1 MMSRSLTVGAGWT
14 EFEVSLFDD
23 IRYRLEVNGQ
33 VLMWRVR
40 VHRKSSSRVGE
51 RWLLLLLF
59 MARAGQLLK

>member
-14 EFEVSLFDD
+14 DFEVSLFDD
-23 IRYRLEVNGQ
+23 IRYRLRGQ
-33 VLMWRVR
+33 RSGFIEKALGDP
-40 VHRKSSSRVGE
+40 SRVGE